1 MGILDIFLQAS
12 STSSLLMA
20 LVVLICFYILFSSS
34 FSSQDE
40 GKEPPGPKPLPFLG
54 NLLQLDLRRP
64 YHTLM
69 EVKQCRKT
77 SYCRLSRKYGSV
89 FTVYMGTKKVVVLA
103 GYKTVKEA
111 LVNHAQEFG
120 DRDPIH
126 IFQEYNQGHGIT
138 WANGESW
145 KEMRRFALTSLRDFG
160 MGKKASEDKIIE
172 ECNQLIG
179 VLKQFKGEAFDMTT
193 PLFCAVCN
201 IICSMVYGIRF
212 EYDDPEFR
220 SLLEDMSR
228 RGQLLG
234 TISMQVYNMFPRFF
248 KWIGNRKLFF
258 RLGAANRKQNLKIIS
273 HLKETHI
280 PQMCRGFVD
289 AFLVRKQNHEKS
301 GITYSHFHNDNLM
314 ATVFNLFAAGT
325 DTTSATLRWALLLV
339 TKYPK
344 IQDQVQ
350 EELSRVIGHRQVQI
364 QDRKNLHFVNAVLH
378 ETQRLANIAPM
389 SLPHKTSQD
398 VTFQGHFIKKGTTV
412 TPLLMS
418 VLYDESEWENPHSFY
433 PAHFLDKDG
442 QFVKRDAFMPFSA
455 GLRACPGESL
465 AKMELFFFFTS
476 LLQYFRF
483 TPAPGVSEDELDL
496 TPCMRLTLDPASS
509 TSSLLGALVVLVLV
523 YIVSSSSFGSQ
534 DEGKGPPGPKPLP
547 LLGNLLQLD
556 LVLWSNGASWKEMRR
571 FALTNLRDFGMG
583 KRASEDKI
591 IEECDH
597 LIEVFKKC
605 KGEAFDTTQ
614 PINYAESGVTDSNF
628 HDKNLM
634 QTVLNLFNAGTD
646 TTATTLRWGLLF
658 MAKYP
663 KIQDKVKEELSRVIG
678 SRQAQ
683 AEDRKSLP
691 FTDAVI
697 HETQRLANIVPM
709 ALPHK
714 TSQDVTFQGHFIKKG
729 TTVYPLLT
737 SVLYDESEWEHPLS
751 FYPAHFLD
759 KDGKFIKRDAFMPFS
774 AGRRVC
780 LGESLARMELFI
792 FFTSLLQHFRFTP
805 APGVSEDELDLT
817 PGVGFT
823 LSPSPHKLSISL
835 FGALVVLLLVYIFSS
850 SFSSQDE
857 GKGPPGP
864 KPLPLLGNLLQLDL
878 KRPYQT
884 FMELSKKY
892 GSVFTVHLGPQKV
905 VILAGYKTVKEAL
918 VNYADE
924 FGDRYSMQI
933 TKETS
938 GGHGLARSNGES
950 WREMRR
956 FTLTNLRDFGM
967 GKRACEDKIIEEC
980 TYLIDVLKKCKGE
993 AFDTTQPIYQAVSN
1007 MICSIV
1013 YGSRFEYDD
1022 AEFTSLVF
1030 NMFPWIG
1037 KWIADRKELHRI
1049 VAEDKKQNQQLF
1061 SRLKETLNPQMCR
1074 GFVDAFLLR
1083 KQNLEESGITDS
1095 HFHDKN
1101 LMQTVLNLFAAGT
1114 DTTATTLRWALLFM
1128 AKYPKIQDQVQE
1140 ELSRVIGSRQAQ
1152 VEDRKSLPFTDAV
1165 IHETQRL
1172 GNIAPLALPHKTS
1185 QDVTFQG
1192 HFIKKVRM
1200 NEKRD
1205 HSVSSLTS
1213 VLYDESEW
1221 EHARSFYPAHFL
1233 DKDGKFIKPD
1243 AFMPFSA
1250 GRRVCIGESLARME
1264 LFIFFTSLL
1273 QHFRFTPAPGVS
1285 EDELDLTPG
1294 VGFTLS
1300 PSPHKL
1306 CAVSCISISLF
1317 GALVVLLLVYIF
1329 SSSFSSQDEG
1339 KGPPG
1344 PKPLPLLGNLLQL
1357 DLKRPY
1363 QHLWRGVMFYL
1374 SKKYGSVFT
1383 VHLGPQKVVI
1393 LAGYKTVKEALVNYA
1408 DEFGDR
1414 YSMQITKETSGG
1426 HGLIWSNGESWR
1438 EMRRFAM
1445 TSLRDFGM
1453 GKRASEDKII
1463 EECTYLIDVL
1473 KKCKGE
1479 AFDTTQPIYQAVA
1492 NMICSIVYGSRFEY
1506 DDAEFTSLVFNMFP
1520 WIGKWIAD
1528 RKELHTIIAESKKR
1542 NQQLFSRLKETLNP
1556 QMCRGLVDAFLL
1568 RKLNLEE
1575 SGITDSHFHDKN
1587 LIQTVLN
1594 LFTAGTDTT
1603 ATTLRWALLYMA
1615 KNPKIQGKELRILT
1629 IFKNSPGNNMCSPT
1643 KENNLNGH
1651 KNLVQEELSKV
1662 KGGRQVQVEDRQ
1674 HLHFTN
1680 AVIHEIQRL
1689 ANIVPMALPHKMS
1702 QDITFQGHFI
1712 KKGTT
1717 VYPLLTSVLCDETEW
1732 EHPSSFYPAHFLDKD
1747 GKFVKRDAFL
1757 PFSAGRRQ
1765 CPGESLARMEIF
1777 LFFTSL
1783 LQHFRFT
1790 PPPGV
1795 SEDEL
1800 DLTPI
1805 VSFAVSPSPHKLCAV
1820 PVVSISLIGALVVLL
1835 LVYILSSSSFS
1846 SQDEGKGPPGPKPL
1860 PLLGNLLQL
1869 DLKRPYQ
1876 TFMEL
1881 SKKYGSVF
1889 TVHLGPQKVVILA
1902 GYKTVKEALVN
1913 YADEFGDRY
1922 SMQITKETSGGHG
1935 LARSNGESWRE
1946 MRRFTLTNLRDFGM
1960 GKRACEDKI
1969 IEECTYLI
1977 DVLKK
1982 CKGEAFDTTQPIYQA
1997 VANMICSI
2005 VYGSRFE
2012 YDDAEF
2018 TSLVFNMFPWI
2029 GKWIADRKELHRIV
2043 AEDNKQNH
2051 RLKETLNPQMCRGFV
2066 DAFLLRKQ
2074 NLEESGITDSHF
2086 HDKNLM
2092 QTVLNLFAAAL
2103 TQQQLH

>member
-1 MGILDIFLQAS
+1 MS
-12 STSSLLMA
+12 
-20 LVVLICFYILFSSS
+20 FYILFSSS

-77 SYCRLSRKYGSV
+77 S
-89 FTVYMGTKKVVVLA
+89 
-103 GYKTVKEA
+103 
-111 LVNHAQEFG
+111 
-120 DRDPIH
+120 
-126 IFQEYNQGHGIT
+126 IT

-179 VLKQFKGEAFDMTT
+179 VLKQFKGEAFDTTT
-193 PLFCAVCN
+193 PIFCAVCN

-212 EYDDPEFR
+212 EDDDPEFR
-220 SLLEDMSR
+220 SLMEDMSR

-248 KWIGNRKLFF
+248 KWIGNRKLYF

-289 AFLVRKQNHEKS
+289 AFLVRKQNLEKS

-314 ATVFNLFAAGT
+314 ATVLNLFAAGT
-325 DTTSATLRWALLLV
+325 ETTSATLRWALLLV

-378 ETQRLANIAPM
+378 ETQRLANIVPK

-433 PAHFLDKDG
+433 PAHFLDKEG

-496 TPCMRLTLDPASS
+496 TPCMRLILEPASS

-556 LVLWSNGASWKEMRR
+556 LKRPYHTLLELSKKYGSVFTIYLGPKKVVVLAGYKTVKEALLNQAEEFGDRDTMQITHDNNQGHGVLWSNGESWKEMRR

-605 KGEAFDTTQ
+605 K
-614 PINYAESGVTDSNF
+614 
-628 HDKNLM
+628 
-634 QTVLNLFNAGTD
+634 
-646 TTATTLRWGLLF
+646 
-658 MAKYP
+658 
-663 KIQDKVKEELSRVIG
+663 DKVKEELSRVIG

-683 AEDRKSLP
+683 VEDRKSLP

-737 SVLYDESEWEHPLS
+737 SVLYDESEWEHPRS

-805 APGVSEDELDLT
+805 APGVSEDEMDLT
-817 PGVGFT
+817 PRTGFT
-823 LSPSPHKLSISL
+823 LNPSPHKLSISL
-835 FGALVVLLLVYIFSS
+835 FGALVVLLLVFIVSSS

-857 GKGPPGP
+857 GKEPPVY
-864 KPLPLLGNLLQLDL
+864 LG
-878 KRPYQT
+878 
-884 FMELSKKY
+884 SKK
-892 GSVFTVHLGPQKV
+892 V
-905 VILAGYKTVKEAL
+905 VVLAGYKTVKEAL
-918 VNYADE
+918 VNYAEE
-924 FGDRYSMQI
+924 FGDRDTMQI
-933 TKETS
+933 TEETGNS
-938 GGHGLARSNGES
+938 HGVVFSNGES
-950 WREMRR
+950 WKEMRR
-956 FTLTNLRDFGM
+956 FALTNLRDFGM

-980 TYLIDVLKKCKGE
+980 TYLIEVFNKCKGK
-993 AFDTTQPIYQAVSN
+993 AFDTAQPMNCAVSN
-1007 MICSIV
+1007 IICSIV

-1022 AEFTSLVF
+1022 PEFTSLVERTNRNIQLLGSPSIQVY

-1037 KWIADRKELHRI
+1037 KWVANRKELHTM
-1049 VAEDKKQNQQLF
+1049 VAANKEQNRRLF
-1061 SRLKETLNPQMCR
+1061 TRLKETFDPQMCR
-1074 GFVDAFLLR
+1074 GFVDSFLLR
-1083 KQNLEESGITDS
+1083 KQNLEESGITKS
-1095 HFHDKN
+1095 HFHDNN
-1101 LMQTVLNLFAAGT
+1101 LLQTVLNLFSAGT
-1114 DTTATTLRWALLFM
+1114 DTTATTLRWGLLFM

-1152 VEDRKSLPFTDAV
+1152 VEDRTSLPFTDAV

-1172 GNIAPLALPHKTS
+1172 ANIVPMAIPHKTS
-1185 QDVTFQG
+1185 EDVTFQG
-1192 HFIKKVRM
+1192 HFIKKGTTVFPL
-1200 NEKRD
+1200 
-1205 HSVSSLTS
+1205 LTS

-1221 EHARSFYPAHFL
+1221 EHPRSFYPAHFL
-1233 DKDGKFIKPD
+1233 DKDGKFIKRD

-1250 GRRVCIGESLARME
+1250 GRRACLGESLARME

-1273 QHFRFTPAPGVS
+1273 QHFRVS
-1285 EDELDLTPG
+1285 EDELDLTPR

-1363 QHLWRGVMFYL
+1363 HTFMEL

-1414 YSMQITKETSGG
+1414 YAMQITKETSGG
-1426 HGLIWSNGESWR
+1426 HGLVWSNGESWR
-1438 EMRRFAM
+1438 EMKRF
-1445 TSLRDFGM
+1445 TLTNLRDFGM
-1453 GKRASEDKII
+1453 GKRACEDKII

-1479 AFDTTQPIYQAVA
+1479 AFDTTQPIYQAVS
-1492 NMICSIVYGSRFEY
+1492 NIICSIVYGSRFEY
-1506 DDAEFTSLVFNMFP
+1506 DDAEFTSLVHRAIRYIQLLGSPSIQVFNMFP

-1528 RKELHTIIAESKKR
+1528 RKELHRIVAESKKQ
-1542 NQQLFSRLKETLNP
+1542 NQQLLSRLKETLNP

-1568 RKLNLEE
+1568 RKLNLKE

-1615 KNPKIQGKELRILT
+1615 KNPKIQEQ
-1629 IFKNSPGNNMCSPT
+1629 
-1643 KENNLNGH
+1643 
-1651 KNLVQEELSKV
+1651 VQEELSKV
-1662 KGGRQVQVEDRQ
+1662 KRGRQVQVEDRQ

-1795 SEDEL
+1795 SEDEV

-1805 VSFAVSPSPHKLCAV
+1805 VSFGVSPSPHKLCAV
-1820 PVVSISLIGALVVLL
+1820 PVV
-1835 LVYILSSSSFS
+1835 
-1846 SQDEGKGPPGPKPL
+1846 
-1860 PLLGNLLQL
+1860 
-1869 DLKRPYQ
+1869 
-1876 TFMEL
+1876 
-1881 SKKYGSVF
+1881 
-1889 TVHLGPQKVVILA
+1889 
-1902 GYKTVKEALVN
+1902 
-1913 YADEFGDRY
+1913 
-1922 SMQITKETSGGHG
+1922 
-1935 LARSNGESWRE
+1935 
-1946 MRRFTLTNLRDFGM
+1946 
-1960 GKRACEDKI
+1960 
-1969 IEECTYLI
+1969 
-1977 DVLKK
+1977 
-1982 CKGEAFDTTQPIYQA
+1982 
-1997 VANMICSI
+1997 
-2005 VYGSRFE
+2005 
-2012 YDDAEF
+2012 
-2018 TSLVFNMFPWI
+2018 
-2029 GKWIADRKELHRIV
+2029 
-2043 AEDNKQNH
+2043 
-2051 RLKETLNPQMCRGFV
+2051 
-2066 DAFLLRKQ
+2066 
-2074 NLEESGITDSHF
+2074 
-2086 HDKNLM
+2086 
-2092 QTVLNLFAAAL
+2092 
-2103 TQQQLH
+2103 